1 MSLLDM
7 ASELAEAIPA
17 LDRIYAKTLVKRAF
31 RVVRDSNLWSFQLA
45 QGGFSTPNVTTSGS
59 ISIPGGIGSNQIVG
73 DSVASAVWQALP
85 MYFQPPFQQI
95 RATGYSIYSI
105 ISADYG
111 NLNPPFATLTLDRPF
126 VDPLPNYTGAGYQMF
141 QAYIAAPVGFKR
153 WLNIADMFNCWPMDI
168 WTSRRTA
175 NMIDPARLYTSNP
188 ICVFG
193 LGADQRGVGTATPSS
208 TLGQQLF
215 ELYPNP
221 STAISYQ
228 TYYVGNGPDL
238 VNNSDEVP
246 YPITQ
251 DVVLEKA
258 KTYAYEW
265 AEGRKDVMAAKGS
278 GANYVTLKREAE
290 ATFQTRL
297 KTLRLIDKDAVD
309 AFNINMQSFMG
320 SFRQPY
326 FNSAVGRANM
336 GLAI

>member
-1 MSLLDM
+1 MAFIDM
-7 ASELAEAIPA
+7 KSELAEAIPA
-17 LDRIYAKTLVKRAF
+17 LDRVYAGTLIKRAY

-73 DSVASAVWQALP
+73 DSVASAAWATLP
-85 MYFQPPFQQI
+85 LYFQPPFQQI
-95 RATGYSIYSI
+95 RASGYSIYSI
-105 ISADYG
+105 ISADYTT
-111 NLNPPFATLTLDRPF
+111 PTAAVLTLDRPF
-126 VDPLPNYTGAGYQMF
+126 VDPLPFYTGVGYQMF
-141 QAYIAAPVGFKR
+141 QAYIAAPPEFKR

-175 NMIDPARLYTSNP
+175 NMIDSSRLYTSNP

-193 LGADQRGVGTATPSS
+193 LGTDQRGVGTTTPSS

-228 TYYVGNGPDL
+228 TYYVSNGPDL
-238 VNNSDEVP
+238 INNSDEVP

-258 KTYAYEW
+258 RTYAYEW
-265 AEGRKDVMAAKGS
+265 REARKDVMSAKGS
-278 GANYVTLKREAE
+278 GGNYMALKKVAQDS
-290 ATFQTRL
+290 FDSRL
-297 KTLRLIDKDAVD
+297 KALRLIDKDAVD
-309 AFNINMQSFMG
+309 SFNINMNSFVSSM
-320 SFRQPY
+320 RMPY
-326 FNSAVGRANM
+326 FNSPVGRANM
-336 GLAI
+336 GLGISP